1 MLNCFFVSDLHGHT
15 ARYEKL
21 FNKIIEET
29 PDIVLVG
36 GDIFPSAFASLKTAE
51 LLYKDFIADFLYPN
65 LSILKNKMK
74 DNYPDILLILGN
86 DDGKFEEPEIINGE
100 MNGLFNYIHNKKLTV
115 GKFSFYGYAYVP
127 PTPFMLKDWERYD
140 VSRYVD
146 VGCVPL
152 EEGFYSIPVN
162 ENEKLH
168 LTIKDDL
175 KLLAGNDDLTNAVF
189 LFHSPPHDT
198 KLDYADLNGKLF
210 EGVQP
215 DCHVGSI
222 AIRRFIESGQPLLT
236 LHGHIHESASITGS
250 WKDMIGKTNCFSA
263 AHDGEELALIRI
275 TLDNVNNAV
284 RELI

>member
-1 MLNCFFVSDLHGHT
+1 MLNCFFVSDFHGHT
-15 ARYEKL
+15 VRYEKL
-21 FNKIIEET
+21 INKIIDET
-29 PDIVLVG
+29 PDIVLIG

-51 LLYKDFIADFLYPN
+51 ILYKDFIADFLYPN
-65 LSILKNKMK
+65 LTFLKSKLK
-74 DNYPDILLILGN
+74 DKYPDILLILGN

-115 GKFSFYGYAYVP
+115 GKYNFYGYAYVP
-127 PTPFMLKDWERYD
+127 PTPFLLKDWERYD

-146 VGCVPL
+146 IGCVPL
-152 EEGFYSIPVN
+152 EEGFYSVPTK

-175 KLLAGNDDLTNAVF
+175 KLLAGNDDLSNAVF
-189 LFHSPPHDT
+189 LFHSPPHNT
-198 KLDYADLNGKLF
+198 NLDYADLDGKLV

-222 AIRRFIESGQPLLT
+222 AIRKFIEKKQPLLT
-236 LHGHIHESASITGS
+236 LHGHIHESASLTGS
-250 WKDMIGKTNCFSA
+250 WKDVIGKTLCLSA
-263 AHDGEELALIRI
+263 AHDGEELALIKFI
-275 TLDNVNNAV
+275 PDDIGSVV